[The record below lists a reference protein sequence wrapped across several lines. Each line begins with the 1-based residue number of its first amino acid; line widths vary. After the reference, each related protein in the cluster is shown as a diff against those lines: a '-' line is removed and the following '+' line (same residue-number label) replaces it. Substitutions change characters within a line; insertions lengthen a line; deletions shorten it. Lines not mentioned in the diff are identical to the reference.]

1 MIDFNQLILL
11 FMMLAITMIIILII
25 INHLIHKNITKIR
38 NDIFSKLE
46 FYEQKLLDL
55 DMQFNLLNFQNT
67 ELQVFNPKKQTTNAI
82 LTQHSNSNLI
92 ENTTLLE
99 ILGLLND
106 KSLTSRDIQKAI
118 KKTREHVARLMKN
131 LYENGYVN
139 RNTKSRPFN
148 YFITKKGKQVL

>member
-1 MIDFNQLILL
+1 
-11 FMMLAITMIIILII
+11 MMLAITVIIILMI

-55 DMQFNLLNFQNT
+55 DMQFNLLNFHSESQ
-67 ELQVFNPKKQTTNAI
+67 ELNPKKQTIPTI
-82 LTQHSNSNLI
+82 LTQHDNSNLI
-92 ENTTLLE
+92 ENTTLLQ

>member
-1 MIDFNQLILL
+1 
-11 FMMLAITMIIILII
+11 MMLAITMIIILII

-67 ELQVFNPKKQTTNAI
+67 ELQVFNPKKQTTHAI